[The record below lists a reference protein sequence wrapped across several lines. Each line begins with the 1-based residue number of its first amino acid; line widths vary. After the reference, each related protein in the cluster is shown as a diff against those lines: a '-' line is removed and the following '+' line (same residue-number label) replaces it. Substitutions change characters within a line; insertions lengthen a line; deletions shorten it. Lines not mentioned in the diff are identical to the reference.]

1 MCAHT
6 SCRVHTCRSA
16 LSLWFQLNTKRHI
29 RRKLPSGALVLRA
42 IDHSVSVSALA
53 MCPAH
58 LCSSCCLC
66 LFGSTSH
73 VFIVS
78 FPLFMPFFP
87 PFYRVAASAFR
98 NLVVPAMILALHVVS
113 CVAML
118 SLECHK
124 RDPPHLIWPCCV
136 CMRFRTQ
143 KQRWTRT
150 VQYFCL
156 SFSRCS
162 FLSRTVTPRQ
172 GDDLV
177 VWLGM
182 TGPTSP
188 MLHPREKRLGRG
200 LHTEVS
206 LRSLA
211 LLLSRQL
218 GLPSF

>member
-1 MCAHT
+1 MRISLDPCLTCVCFCGSPTHALTNEVAVCLIHASRSGCPSVCTHIVSRAHL
-6 SCRVHTCRSA
+6 SIRV
-16 LSLWFQLNTKRHI
+16 LSLWFQLNTERHI

-73 VFIVS
+73 VFTVS
-78 FPLFMPFFP
+78 FPLLMPFFP

-118 SLECHK
+118 SLEFHK

-143 KQRWTRT
+143 TQRWTRT
-150 VQYFCL
+150 VQYFVSPSHVAL
-156 SFSRCS
+156 SSH
-162 FLSRTVTPRQ
+162 VP
-172 GDDLV
+172 
-177 VWLGM
+177 
-182 TGPTSP
+182 
-188 MLHPREKRLGRG
+188 
-200 LHTEVS
+200 
-206 LRSLA
+206 
-211 LLLSRQL
+211 
-218 GLPSF
+218 